1 MQISCFRNFKSKMPE
16 SSTLEAMVQHIR
28 TDKSLA
34 QITALYRRDGS
45 KTIKEE
51 SPMFAVAATF
61 SGGKSKRDITAMTG
75 LSLVDLDHVA
85 PERLAAIRQKAVE
98 DSHTLLCYTTISG
111 CGLRIIFGYEVD
123 TSYSLSQQMLFYEKA
138 FAVGNDYYA
147 RLLGVEPDRQC
158 KNVNRLSGIAHDP
171 GAHFNP
177 AATPLTAAE
186 VRSLADM
193 AVTAHSREKAE
204 KRIQDYYDRVIAP
217 RLAADGIV
225 YAPGSHNDY
234 VMRVGYMLAGQR
246 YNRQACVDWAEARF
260 SDYADTGQV
269 IRSCL
274 NSAAGKNRRQRGTG
288 SAQPPAEICDITEFL
303 SDNIRL
309 RFNDISGRVEYLDTE
324 NGSNDGGGSWKP
336 FTDRMLNTLWTK
348 MSHSF
353 RVRKDDINNVVNSSH
368 TPHFNPITHYL
379 ESLPPWHSGDHDH
392 IADLAATVIVRPG
405 GTLPFYDVLMKWL
418 VAMIASW
425 VGTTTVNHVI
435 LVLIGEQ
442 GAYKT
447 TWFNYLLPPELRRY
461 FYTKINVSR
470 MTRDEMVYL
479 SRYALMCY
487 EELDCMTSADLN
499 RLKGIVTM
507 EHVDEREPYARYPD
521 HRPHIASFCGTGNN
535 PQFLCDPT
543 GNRRW
548 MPFEVE
554 SIISPRDHPLNYE
567 GIYSQAYALY
577 LSGFRYYFS
586 PEEIKVQN
594 AHNRN
599 FESPNIEMELVSM
612 YFRQP
617 LEGETPTFM
626 NASRAMQIAGNGIMQ
641 KLSVVRMGRAF
652 RELGFKE
659 ARCGG
664 IRGYWVMERSAE
676 EIRLYLRN
684 ATEDE

>member
-1 MQISCFRNFKSKMPE
+1 MQISCFRNFRSKKPG
-16 SSTLEAMVQHIR
+16 SSTLEAIAEYIR
-28 TDKSLA
+28 TDRSLA
-34 QITALYRRDGS
+34 QITALYRKDGS

-51 SPMFAVAATF
+51 SPLFAVAATF
-61 SGGKSKRDITAMTG
+61 AGGKSRGDITEMTG
-75 LSLVDLDHVA
+75 LSLVDLDHVE
-85 PERLAAIRQKAVE
+85 PEQLAALRRKAVE
-98 DSHTLLCYTTISG
+98 DSHTLLCYVTVSG
-111 CGLRIIFGYEVD
+111 RGLRIIFSYEVD
-123 TSYSLSQQMLFYEKA
+123 KSYSLSQQMQFYEKV
-138 FAVGNDYYA
+138 FAAGNDYYA

-158 KNVNRLSGIAHDP
+158 KNVGRLSGLAHDP
-171 GAHFNP
+171 EVHFFP
-177 AATPLTAAE
+177 SAAPFTSAE
-186 VRSLADM
+186 VRSLAD
-193 AVTAHSREKAE
+193 TAATVSNRKRTEQ
-204 KRIQDYYDRVIAP
+204 RIQDYYDRVIAP

-225 YAPGSHNDY
+225 YAPGSHNAY
-234 VMRVGYMLAGQR
+234 VMRVGYMLAERR
-246 YNRQACVDWAEARF
+246 YSRQACVDWAETRF

-269 IRSCL
+269 IRSCF
-274 NSAAGKNRRQRGTG
+274 SSTGGEGCKNRRGGDTALPTAG
-288 SAQPPAEICDITEFL
+288 IDDITRFL
-303 SDNIRL
+303 SGSVSLRL
-309 RFNDISGRVEYLDTE
+309 NDISGRIEYFDTE
-324 NGSNDGGGSWKP
+324 HGDDGGESWKP
-336 FTDRMLNTLWTK
+336 FTDRILNTLWAD

-368 TPHFNPITHYL
+368 TPHFNPIIHYL
-379 ESLPPWHSGDHDH
+379 ESLPRWKEGDHDH
-392 IADLAATVIVRPG
+392 IADLAATVRVRAG
-405 GTLPFYDVLMKWL
+405 GTLPFYDVLKKWL

-425 VGTTTVNHVI
+425 VGSTTVNHVI

-554 SIISPRDHPLNYE
+554 SITSPRDHPLNHE

-599 FESPNIEMELVSM
+599 FESPNMELELVSM

-626 NASRAMQIAGNGIMQ
+626 NASRAMQIAGSGIAQ
-641 KLSVVRMGRAF
+641 KLSAVRIGRAF

-684 ATEDE
+684 ATADG